1 MAITLWIVMLVL
13 AAASWYL
20 SRPGGRRAARI
31 GIAVVD
37 AAFTVWVILTHLSTV
52 GYWWVIV
59 TIALSLL
66 VTFRSDVEGVWAR
79 RDSGSSPNQ

>member
-20 SRPGGRRAARI
+20 NRPGGRRAARI

-37 AAFTVWVILTHLSTV
+37 AAFTVWVILIHLSTV

-66 VTFRSDVEGVWAR
+66 VTFRSDLEAAR
-79 RDSGSSPNQ
+79 AGRDSGAA